1 MNAQTYALLAITTTI
16 FISAASV
23 SRIYSLDGRTFIV
36 VIAMTLYVI
45 GNLLMIPIMRAA
57 GMGVALSISTIA
69 QLILA
74 NVVAFMF
81 FQERPAP
88 LQYAGM
94 ALGLVSMALIM
105 LPTGER

>member
-1 MNAQTYALLAITTTI
+1 MSGTVYALLALTTVI
-16 FISAASV
+16 FTAAASV

-57 GMGVALSISTIA
+57 GLGVALSVSTIA

-81 FQERPAP
+81 FHERPAP
-88 LQYAGM
+88 VQLAGL
-94 ALGLVSMALIM
+94 ALGLVSMALI
-105 LPTGER
+105 LFPTSPR

>member
-1 MNAQTYALLAITTTI
+1 VTGPIYALLAFTTAI
-16 FISAASV
+16 FISAASA
-23 SRIYSLDGRTFIV
+23 SRWYSIDGRTFIV
-36 VIAMTLYVI
+36 VIAMVLYVI

-74 NVVAFMF
+74 NVAAFVIF
-81 FQERPAP
+81 HERPAP
-88 LQYAGM
+88 MQVAGLV
-94 ALGLVSMALIM
+94 LGLIGMALIM